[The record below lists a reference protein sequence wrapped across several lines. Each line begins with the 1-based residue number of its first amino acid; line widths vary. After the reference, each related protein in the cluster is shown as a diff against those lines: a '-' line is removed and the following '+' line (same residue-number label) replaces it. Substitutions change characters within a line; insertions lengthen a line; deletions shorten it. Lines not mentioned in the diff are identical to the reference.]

1 MGASGAMMPGRLSRR
16 QWLRTAPVALAA
28 GAVAC
33 ADPPATS
40 SGNVSARQ
48 TARSDTSRAMWMAQ
62 AERMAGPVLEALAAN
77 KLKASLPAY
86 PTRNREYA
94 ALEAFGRL
102 LAGIAPWIEQDR
114 PQRWVDLIHQG
125 IDHATDPG
133 SADFMNWSGRPDAV
147 PQQPLVDAAYVAHAL
162 LRAPQSIWQ
171 PLTARVK
178 TQLLD
183 ALRST
188 RHIPPNPTNNWTL
201 FASIIEAA
209 LYRFGGDVVARPRV
223 QDALDKLS
231 RWYVGDGT
239 YADGD
244 HFHWDYYNS
253 YVMHPMLL
261 ATVEHLAPVDPAW
274 ARLVP
279 LVLERARRYAA
290 VQEQL
295 ISPEGTYPVVG
306 RSSVYRTAAFQTLA
320 DIALRKTLPEEVTPP
335 QARCAMSA
343 VIHRLL
349 DFPGTYDANGYLT
362 LGVCGRQPGL
372 EDEYNSCG
380 SVYIASLILL
390 PLGLPAPDP
399 FWSGADVPWTQ
410 AQIWSGGDVRASH
423 ARD

>member
-1 MGASGAMMPGRLSRR
+1 
-16 QWLRTAPVALAA
+16 
-28 GAVAC
+28 
-33 ADPPATS
+33 
-40 SGNVSARQ
+40 
-48 TARSDTSRAMWMAQ
+48 MWVAQ
-62 AERMAGPVLEALAAN
+62 ATRMAGPVLDALASN
-77 KLKASLPAY
+77 TLKASLPAY
-86 PTRNREYA
+86 PSRNREYA
-94 ALEAFGRL
+94 PLEAFGRL

-114 PQRWVDLIHQG
+114 PSQWLGKIHQG
-125 IDHATDPG
+125 IDHASDPG
-133 SADFMNWSGRPDAV
+133 APDFMNWSGRPDAV

-162 LRAPQSIWQ
+162 LRAPESLWN

-178 TQLLD
+178 GQLLE

-201 FASIIEAA
+201 FASIVEAA
-209 LYRFGGDVVARPRV
+209 LYRFGGDAVVRPRV
-223 QDALDKLS
+223 QDAIDKLS
-231 RWYVGDGT
+231 RWYAGDGT

-261 ATVEHLAPVDPAW
+261 ATVEHLAPADPAW
-274 ARLVP
+274 ARQMP

-290 VQEQL
+290 VQEQM
-295 ISPEGTYPVVG
+295 ISPEGTYPIVG

-320 DIALRKTLPEEVTPP
+320 DIALRGKLPEEVTPP

-343 VIHRLL
+343 VIHRML
-349 DFPGTYDANGYLT
+349 DFPGTYDTNGWLT
-362 LGVCGRQPGL
+362 LGVCGKQPGL

-390 PLGLPAPDP
+390 PLGLPASDP

-410 AQIWSGGDVRASH
+410 AKIWAGVDVKASH
-423 ARD
+423 AND